1 MRIVIMAGGKST
13 RLRPLT
19 DYMPKIMVPIH
30 GKPFLFYLVKR
41 YGNAELVLSVNY
53 LKESIKN
60 WCRQT
65 KNYLEFVEEPEFLGT
80 GGGLRICEPF
90 VCDCKK
96 FIVMN
101 GDTCFDEDIEKIY
114 RLHNS
119 KKHVATVIY
128 AKNKLT
134 REIRNSGFY
143 VFSQEVFKY
152 LKSPK
157 IFKIEDKLNDI
168 PHKIYESKK
177 EYVDIGTFEGLK
189 YAKQNLLKELI
200 CV

>member
-1 MRIVIMAGGKST
+1 MRIIVMAGGKST

-30 GKPFLFYLVKR
+30 GKPFIYYLLKQ
-41 YGNAELVLSVNY
+41 YQKDEIVLSVNY

-65 KNYLEFVEEPEFLGT
+65 KNYLEFVEEPAFLGT
-80 GGGLRICEPF
+80 GGGLRISEPF

-96 FIVMN
+96 FVVMN
-101 GDTCFDEDIEKIY
+101 GDTCFDEDIHKIY

-119 KKHVATVIY
+119 KKDVATVIY
-128 AKNKLT
+128 AKDKLT
-134 REIRNSGFY
+134 KSTRNSGTY
-143 VFSQEVFKY
+143 IFSNEIFKY
-152 LKSPK
+152 LKTPK
-157 IFKIEDKLNDI
+157 VFNINDKLNDI

-189 YAKQNLLKELI
+189 YVKQNLLKEL
-200 CV
+200 